1 MKGIQV
7 LLGWGRKKGDTSRTS
22 DTKQGAYRL
31 GSSSNGF
38 GVYVVVGRRAT
49 SNSALEINRPSAL
62 DCLVRNNARY
72 CGEPMREHL
81 GCKL

>member
-7 LLGWGRKKGDTSRTS
+7 LLGLGRKKGDTSRTS
-22 DTKQGAYRL
+22 DTKNLGAYRL

-62 DCLVRNNARY
+62 DCLVRRTIPVTAESQCENI
-72 CGEPMREHL
+72 L
-81 GCKL
+81 DV

>member
-7 LLGWGRKKGDTSRTS
+7 VLGLGRKKGDTSRTS

-38 GVYVVVGRRAT
+38 GVYVVVGRRTT

-62 DCLVRNNARY
+62 DCLVRRTLPVAAESQCENILDVN
-72 CGEPMREHL
+72 
-81 GCKL
+81 